1 MSKLFSNPI
10 RSGLALLLVAPMLIG
25 GQVVASDKTSERI
38 SDRNTGVKT
47 VSKQGVKAP
56 AFVTLDAIPVCFDF
70 GCKNNAVVDLPV
82 TEWEGVAGWF
92 HPAADTP
99 EAEREQIKRAIGWM
113 EVLIGRYTPTHRDLA
128 FDLPPATDDTS
139 HLFPGQ
145 QDCIDEAVNT
155 TTYLRLFEQSGL
167 LKHHTVIEQAYRK
180 AIFDQHW
187 AGQIRELVT
196 GERWVVDSWFQPN
209 GYLPIIQSSPE
220 WEDIS
225 LLSAVIYSSEE
236 DKKKP
241 LWQRLFGRDK
251 SKSEGE

>member
-1 MSKLFSNPI
+1 M
-10 RSGLALLLVAPMLIG
+10 LLVAPMLIG

-145 QDCIDEAVNT
+145 QDQAQHRQHHQDDGDLDQGETGRVAPAALAV
-155 TTYLRLFEQSGL
+155 
-167 LKHHTVIEQAYRK
+167 
-180 AIFDQHW
+180 
-187 AGQIRELVT
+187 
-196 GERWVVDSWFQPN
+196 
-209 GYLPIIQSSPE
+209 
-220 WEDIS
+220 
-225 LLSAVIYSSEE
+225 
-236 DKKKP
+236 
-241 LWQRLFGRDK
+241 GRDGVWGVHRV
-251 SKSEGE
+251 SGID